1 MVVVYPLKRL
11 RELPPSILLVTVV
24 ILSAF
29 PFIIIGLM
37 PSLLQQTLDTNSY
50 LSFHIIV
57 EIFSIIVS
65 FSIFGVGY
73 YTYNQSQNK
82 YALFLSCAFLAI
94 GLIDLFHVLS
104 FPNMP
109 NFITINDSNKSILFW
124 IAARLI
130 SAVALIISAFIYAN
144 SKNHWLSKKY
154 LMPATLLISALV
166 FIVVIYFPLYLPSM
180 IIVGSGLTPL
190 KIFSEYIIIGL
201 FAVAFL
207 LYWKRFK
214 KTGNIYII
222 LILAAIILC
231 IFSELSFTLYL
242 SAFDTYNMLG
252 HIYKIIAFLL
262 IYWGIFIVTI
272 LEPYHK
278 LEVEIKEREKAEEHI
293 RMLANVVESS
303 DDAIITKSL
312 NGTIISWNKG
322 AEAIYGYSAGEI
334 IGKNISILAPSD
346 LKKEIPM
353 LIDKIKQG
361 EKIQHYE
368 TLRLKKDKTAIN
380 VSITISPVFD
390 SSGKLVDISI
400 IARDI
405 TQEKKAENKIKR
417 ALNEKEL
424 LLREIHHRVKN
435 NMQIILSLLN
445 LQTQYVVT
453 DEAVEILQEAQDR
466 VKAMSTIHEN
476 LYQSTDLTTINFAE
490 YIHSLVKGI
499 FFSHKIKEGQ
509 IESIIEI
516 EDIMLNIE
524 TAVPCG
530 LIISELVSN
539 SLKHAFPNG
548 QKGNIHL
555 SLKSQ
560 EGLFHLNIKDDGIGF
575 PEDLDFKNANSL
587 GLQLVNNL
595 IRQID
600 GNIQMNKNKG
610 TEIKITFKELEY
622 NERM

>member
-1 MVVVYPLKRL
+1 MVTL
-11 RELPPSILLVTVV
+11 V
-24 ILSAF
+24 ILSAL
-29 PFIIIGLM
+29 PFIIIGLI
-37 PSLLQQTLDTNSY
+37 PSFLHQTPDTDSY

-57 EIFSIIVS
+57 EIFSIVVS

-73 YTYNQSQNK
+73 YTYEQSKNR
-82 YALFLSCAFLAI
+82 YALFLSCAFLVI

-109 NFITINDSNKSILFW
+109 NFITVNDSNKSILFW

-130 SAVALIISAFIYAN
+130 SAVALIISTFIYAN
-144 SKNHWLSKKY
+144 SKNRWLSKKY
-154 LMPATLLISALV
+154 LMPAAVVLSTMV
-166 FIVVIYFPLYLPSM
+166 FVVVIYFPSYLPSM
-180 IIVGSGLTPL
+180 LIVGSGLTPY

-201 FAVAFL
+201 FAVAFF

-214 KTGNIYII
+214 KTGNNYIL

-231 IFSELSFTLYL
+231 IFSELSFTLYM

-293 RMLANVVESS
+293 MMLANVVESS

-312 NGTIISWNKG
+312 DGTIISWNKG
-322 AEAIYGYSAGEI
+322 AEEMYGYSAGEI
-334 IGKNISILAPSD
+334 IGKNISILAPTD

-353 LIDKIKQG
+353 LIDKIRRG
-361 EKIQHYE
+361 EKVQHYE

-390 SSGKLVDISI
+390 TSGELVNISI
-400 IARDI
+400 IARDV

-417 ALNEKEL
+417 ALNEKEV

-466 VKAMSTIHEN
+466 VKAMATIHEN
-476 LYQSTDLTTINFAE
+476 LYQSPDLTTINFAE

-509 IESIIEI
+509 IAPIIKI

-539 SLKHAFPNG
+539 SLKHAFPHG
-548 QKGNIHL
+548 KKGTIKVAL
-555 SLKSQ
+555 TSQ
-560 EGLFHLNIKDDGIGF
+560 DELFKLIISDNGIGF
-575 PEDLDFKNANSL
+575 PKNLDFKNTNSL
-587 GLQLVNNL
+587 GLELVNNL

-600 GNIQMNKNKG
+600 GDIQLNKNQG
-610 TEIKITFKELEY
+610 TEIKITFKELDY